1 MSSNSSVTSVKEEPA
16 DDCDGDDATSVRRS
30 NRDRK
35 TGRPLKYI
43 DLDSS
48 NESPPKK
55 RGRPSMKKDPDFT
68 DVTSDDGSDDANLS
82 TMSFDVWKKEKS
94 RKTRDCSDNI
104 GPFPLGIL
112 Y

>member
-1 MSSNSSVTSVKEEPA
+1 
-16 DDCDGDDATSVRRS
+16 
-30 NRDRK
+30 
-35 TGRPLKYI
+35 
-43 DLDSS
+43 
-48 NESPPKK
+48 
-55 RGRPSMKKDPDFT
+55 MKKDPDFT

-94 RKTRDCSDNI
+94 RKIRDCSDNI